1 MADEIHENDIG
12 TIFQLEVQEDGV
24 AVDISA
30 AISIAMYLRPPSLIT
45 KTVVGVFVTDGTD
58 GLIKYTT
65 IANDLNEVGPWD
77 IQGKVELPAW
87 HGYTSSVA
95 FIVNPNI
102 V

>member
-1 MADEIHENDIG
+1 MPDEIHMNDIG
-12 TIFQLEVQEDGV
+12 TIFQLEVQEDSV
-24 AVDISA
+24 AVDVSA
-30 AISIAMYLRPPSLIT
+30 AISITIYLRPPSLAT

-65 IANDLNEVGPWD
+65 VADDLDEVGPWD

-95 FIVNPNI
+95 FVVNPNLI
-102 V
+102 

>member
-1 MADEIHENDIG
+1 MADEIHMNDIG
-12 TIFQLEVQEDGV
+12 TIFQLEVQEDDV

-30 AISIAMYLRPPSLIT
+30 AISIAIYLRPPSLTT

-65 IANDLNEVGPWD
+65 VADDLDEVGPWD

-87 HGYTSSVA
+87 HGYTSSVP

-102 V
+102 I

>member
-1 MADEIHENDIG
+1 MADEIHMNDIG

-30 AISIAMYLRPPSLIT
+30 AISIAMYLRPPTLVT

-65 IANDLNEVGPWD
+65 IANDLDEVGPWD

-87 HGYTSSVA
+87 HGYTSSVP
-95 FIVNPNI
+95 FTVNPNI
-102 V
+102 I